1 MPGEVLQIWIK
12 RFKGGP
18 MDAAA
23 DARLTAGMG
32 IEGNANRGGRRQVTI
47 IDEARWREAEAELG
61 ASVDPV
67 SRRANLMLRGI
78 DLERSNGKLLRVG
91 SSVIRVFNETRPC
104 ALMDAMHPGLRAAL
118 GPRWRGG
125 AFGEV
130 VESGVIQVGDPARW
144 MED

>member
-1 MPGEVLQIWIK
+1 MSGEVVKVWIK

-18 MDAAA
+18 MDRVTE
-23 DARLTAGMG
+23 ARLVAGAG
-32 IEGNANRGGRRQVTI
+32 LEGNANQGGRRQVTM
-47 IDEARWREAEAELG
+47 IDEARWREAEEELG

-78 DLERSNGKLLRVG
+78 DLERSSGRRLRIG
-91 SSVIRVFNETRPC
+91 PCVIRIFNETRPC
-104 ALMDAMHPGLRAAL
+104 DLMDAMHPGLRAAL
-118 GPRWRGG
+118 GPHWRGG

-130 VESGVIQVGDPARW
+130 VEGGSIREGDPAEW